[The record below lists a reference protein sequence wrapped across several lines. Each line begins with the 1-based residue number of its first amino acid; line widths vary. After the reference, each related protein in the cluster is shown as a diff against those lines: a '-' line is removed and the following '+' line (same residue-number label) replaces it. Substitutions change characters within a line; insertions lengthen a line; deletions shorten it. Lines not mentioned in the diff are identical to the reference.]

1 MPSKLPLLII
11 FLGLIKMA
19 TAQTP
24 LRQGRD
30 HAVLF
35 YVTEYQKPWQNLPNT
50 RPEMEGIGNDL
61 RSIYGFT
68 TDLQANKNSTQI
80 TDKLVELKNRSYG
93 PNDQLLLFFSM
104 HGHYSVD
111 AYSGCLVPAGGLGDD
126 PAYRTWILHNNLK
139 ALVTQ
144 IPCEHILLVIDAC
157 YSGSFAGVK
166 SQPDPPPGPTC
177 ADKIKNALQ
186 RNGRQYLCA
195 GGNQKV
201 PAVSTFVQKWR
212 SALGSQGG
220 EDGILNYREL
230 VIQVSDA
237 EPNPTWGDFDG
248 HLGGNFLFI
257 SKQACGGSPPPP
269 PTDPDQAACISAR
282 RQKSIA
288 AWDFYLKNFPNGT
301 CRYEA
306 QEEMAWLRALQS
318 GEPAAFQMF
327 MDMFPGSRRVEEAKK
342 RIGPATTDDDEY
354 NMVLVRG
361 GSYNMGC
368 TSEQQDCGDDEKP
381 AHRVSVSDFYIGK
394 YEVTVAEFKRFVDEK
409 DHRTDAEND
418 GGSYIWDGKEW
429 VKKAGINWRHDVAG
443 QLRSSSEMKHPV
455 IHVSWNDAQAYCQW
469 LSQKTGKSY
478 RLPSEAEWE
487 YAAREGGKAVLFG
500 NGKNIIDPAQVN
512 FGSVEAGK
520 KPYSVV
526 GTYRQKT
533 VPVGSLNSPN
543 ALGLHDMSGNVWE
556 WCSDWYGS
564 DYYQNSPNSN
574 PKGPDSGSDRV
585 IRGGSWVS
593 FPRHC
598 RVAVR
603 NYSAPGNRYSYLGF
617 RLARTP

>member
-1 MPSKLPLLII
+1 MPNKLPLL
-11 FLGLIKMA
+11 LILLCLAKLA
-19 TAQTP
+19 VAQTP
-24 LRQGRD
+24 IREGSD

-35 YVTEYQKPWQNLPNT
+35 YVTDYQKPWQNLPNT
-50 RPEMEGIGNDL
+50 KPEIEGIANDL

-80 TDKLVELKNRSYG
+80 TDKLVELKKRSYG

-104 HGHYSVD
+104 HGHYSAD

-126 PAYRTWILHNNLK
+126 PAYRTWILHNSLK

-177 ADKIKNALQ
+177 ADKIKTALQ
-186 RNGRQYLCA
+186 RKGRQYLCA

-201 PAVSTFVQKWR
+201 PAVSDFANKWR
-212 SALGSQGG
+212 IALGSRGG
-220 EDGILNYREL
+220 DDGILNYREL
-230 VIQVSDA
+230 VMQVSDA

-248 HLGGNFLFI
+248 HEGGNFLLL
-257 SKQACGGSPPPP
+257 SKQACGGGPPPP
-269 PTDPDQAACISAR
+269 PTDPDKAACNSAR
-282 RQKSIA
+282 HQNSIA
-288 AWDFYLKNFPNGT
+288 AWDFYLKNFPNGA

-327 MDMFPGSRRVEEAKK
+327 MDMFPSSKHGEEAKK
-342 RIGPATTDDDEY
+342 RVEPAPSDDDY
-354 NMVLVRG
+354 NMVLVGG

-368 TSEQQDCGDDEKP
+368 TSEQQDCENDEKP
-381 AHRVSVSDFYIGK
+381 AHRVNVGDFYLGK
-394 YEVTVAEFKRFVDEK
+394 YEVTVAEFKRFVDEENY
-409 DHRTDAEND
+409 RTDAEKD
-418 GGSYIWDGKEW
+418 VGSYIWDGKEW
-429 VKKAGINWRHDVAG
+429 VQKAGINWRHDVAG
-443 QLRSSSEMKHPV
+443 QLRSSSEMSHPV

-469 LSQKTGKSY
+469 LSRKTGKTY
-478 RLPSEAEWE
+478 RLPTEAEWE
-487 YAAREGGKAVLFG
+487 YAARGGGQTVLFG
-500 NGKNIIDPAQVN
+500 NGKNVIDPAQVN

-543 ALGLHDMSGNVWE
+543 GLGLHDMSGNVWE

-564 DYYQNSPNSN
+564 DYYQNSSSAN
-574 PKGPDSGSDRV
+574 PKGPSSGSGRAV
-585 IRGGSWVS
+585 RGGSWGG
-593 FPRHC
+593 FPQNC
-598 RVAVR
+598 RVAYR
-603 NYSAPGNRYSYLGF
+603 DDFAPGYRGDDLGF